1 MQHITGFGQ
10 PQLVPAG
17 PVVSSKRSLW
27 ILDGWRDLILY
38 VGTPLLLVPIFAVAQ
53 ARWSGQDIYLFV
65 AAMGSMGHHLPG
77 MIRAYGDRAL
87 FQRFRR
93 RFLFAPI
100 FLLSICIAFY
110 IWDLNAIFLVV
121 FFWGVWH
128 GMMQTYGFC
137 RIYDAKSGSFAART
151 RRLDFAVC
159 GTWFATA
166 VLFSSDRM
174 MTTLNIF
181 YASGGPY
188 IPRSAILTLQYGVLV
203 LTIIVTALFLL
214 NLIQTWLHGQRSNP
228 VKLALLIT
236 TISFWWY
243 CNDLIV
249 NILAGIA
256 LFEVFHDVQYLSL
269 VWIYNRNRVEKDNTI
284 GGFMRFVFRR
294 SGALIGL
301 YVALIL
307 IYGSFGY
314 ATSFLAMTG
323 VKRAL
328 MGFVAASGLLHFYYD
343 GFIWKVRERSTR
355 ESLGL
360 TGGTENVTLGGLFPA
375 WATHAG
381 KWVGAFVFPLAAL
394 GFLQLRGTPPEA
406 VRQAWVTA
414 DLPGASRQHH
424 NYADVLY
431 KAGRGSEAAE
441 QYRAALGAD
450 PNSAAS
456 HYKLGTVLFAESKI
470 EAAFAEL
477 ETAVRLTPANGEYRY
492 DKGYLLQRL
501 GRRAEAAAEYQDAAR
516 LSPKSERVH
525 NGYAA
530 FLQNEG
536 RIDDAISERRQAL
549 RYSPNSFVA
558 KLALGDLLLQKGQL
572 DEAKNYLLDAVK
584 IDNKNAEARDS
595 LGKVYLQQG
604 EISQAMVQFS
614 EALRLQPNYSE
625 ADEDLH
631 IAREHD
637 GRFSGSDTN
646 NF

>member
-1 MQHITGFGQ
+1 
-10 PQLVPAG
+10 
-17 PVVSSKRSLW
+17 
-27 ILDGWRDLILY
+27 
-38 VGTPLLLVPIFAVAQ
+38 
-53 ARWSGQDIYLFV
+53 
-65 AAMGSMGHHLPG
+65 
-77 MIRAYGDRAL
+77 
-87 FQRFRR
+87 
-93 RFLFAPI
+93 
-100 FLLSICIAFY
+100 
-110 IWDLNAIFLVV
+110 V

-166 VLFSSDRM
+166 VLFSPARM
-174 MTTLNIF
+174 VTTLNIF

-188 IPRSAILTLQYGVLV
+188 IPRSTIVVVQYGVLG
-203 LTIIVTALFLL
+203 LTLIVTVLFLL
-214 NLIQTWLHGQRSNP
+214 NLMQSWGRGEKPSP
-228 VKLALLIT
+228 VKLALLVT

-301 YVALIL
+301 YVALVL
-307 IYGSFGY
+307 VYGSFGY
-314 ATSFLAMTG
+314 ATSFLHISA

-355 ESLGL
+355 QSLGL
-360 TGGTENVTLGGLFPA
+360 SGGTEDIALGGLFPA

-381 KWVGAFVFPLAAL
+381 KWVGAFVLPLAAL
-394 GFLQLRGTPPEA
+394 GFLQLRGTPPEV
-406 VRQAWVTA
+406 VRQAWVMS
-414 DLPGASRQHH
+414 DLPADARQHH

-431 KAGRGSEAAE
+431 KAGRGTEAAE
-441 QYRAALGAD
+441 EYRAAVEAN

-456 HYKLGTVLFAESKI
+456 HYKLGVFLLGESKI
-470 EAAFAEL
+470 EAALAEFD
-477 ETAVRLTPANGEYRY
+477 AAARLDPTDGESHY
-492 DKGYLLQRL
+492 DRAYALQRL
-501 GRRAEAAAEYQDAAR
+501 GRETEAGTEYETAAR

-530 FLQNEG
+530 FLQSEG
-536 RIDDAISERRQAL
+536 KLDEAISEWRQAL
-549 RYSPNSFVA
+549 RHSPNSFKA
-558 KLALGDLLLQKGQL
+558 RLALGRLLLEKGDL
-572 DEAKNYLLDAVK
+572 DEAKKSLVEAIK
-584 IDNKNAEARDS
+584 IDNKNAEARDA
-595 LGKVYLQQG
+595 LGKVHFQQG
-604 EISQAMVQFS
+604 ETSQAIVQFS
-614 EALRLQPNYSE
+614 EALRLQPNFPE
-625 ADEDLH
+625 AEEDLR
-631 IAREHD
+631 IAQAND
-637 GRFSGSDTN
+637 GRFSLPK
-646 NF
+646 

>member
-1 MQHITGFGQ
+1 MQQITGFAQ
-10 PQLVPAG
+10 PQTVPAG
-17 PVVSSKRSLW
+17 PVVSAKRTPW
-27 ILDGWRDLILY
+27 ILDSWRDLILY
-38 VGTPLLLVPIFAVAQ
+38 VGTPLLLVPLFAVAQ

-87 FQRFRR
+87 FDRFRW

-100 FLLSICIAFY
+100 FLLSTCIAFY
-110 IWDLNAIFLVV
+110 LWDLNAIFLVV

-137 RIYDAKSGSFAART
+137 RIYDAKTGSFAVRT

-166 VLFSSDRM
+166 VLFSPGRM
-174 MTTLNIF
+174 VTTLNIF

-188 IPRSAILTLQYGVLV
+188 ISRSAILAIQYGVLAF
-203 LTIIVTALFLL
+203 TIIVTALFVL
-214 NLIQTWLHGQRSNP
+214 NLVQTWLHGQRPNP

-284 GGFMRFVFRR
+284 GGFMRFIFRR

-301 YVALIL
+301 YVALVL
-307 IYGSFGY
+307 VYGSFGY
-314 ATSFLAMTG
+314 ATSFLGVSA

-360 TGGTENVTLGGLFPA
+360 AGGTENVTLGGLFPA

-381 KWVGAFVFPLAAL
+381 KWVGAFVLPLAAL
-394 GFLQLRGTPPEA
+394 GFLQLRGTPSEV
-406 VRQAWVTA
+406 VRQAWVMS
-414 DLPGASRQHH
+414 DLPSDSRQHH

-431 KAGRGSEAAE
+431 KAGRGAEAAE
-441 QYRAALGAD
+441 QYRAALEAN

-456 HYKLGTVLFAESKI
+456 HYKLGSVLLAESKI
-470 EAAFAEL
+470 EAALAEF
-477 ETAVRLTPANGEYRY
+477 EAAVRLDPADGESHY
-492 DKGYLLQRL
+492 DRGYALQRL
-501 GRRAEAAAEYQDAAR
+501 GRRTEAGNEYQIAAR
-516 LSPKSERVH
+516 LSSKSERVH

-530 FLQNEG
+530 FLESEE
-536 RIDDAISERRQAL
+536 RIDDAISEWRQTL
-549 RYSPNSFVA
+549 RYSPNSFRA
-558 KLALGDLLLQKGQL
+558 RLGLGRLLFEKGQL
-572 DEAKNYLLDAVK
+572 DEAKKSLLEAIR
-584 IDNKNAEARDS
+584 IDNENAEARDL
-595 LGKVYLQQG
+595 LGKVHFQQG
-604 EISQAMVQFS
+604 EISQAIVQFS
-614 EALRLQPNYSE
+614 EALRLQPDFAE
-625 ADEDLH
+625 AEEDLR
-631 IAREHD
+631 IAQAND
-637 GRFSGSDTN
+637 GRFSVSSPK
-646 NF
+646 